1 MKNWL
6 NVRTK
11 MVFGFVAILIS
22 ALTIANMLELYPL
35 EARQYHEDCKK
46 YAKSL
51 AVAGSVML
59 SDGDYGDL
67 RNYVRQYDEAI
78 NRAGSINPQTGNETT
93 PTFIRS
99 LGLRTQSGLMMSS
112 TARHREL
119 WLSDDVA
126 KSHKASVPLF
136 EGSRKWG
143 TFEFVFVPHTPV
155 TPKNSIRSF
164 MAPVIGWL
172 SPFGQLALFLLAT
185 TSIGVWSFLYLLFRS
200 PNNDQAQGRVR
211 KALGSLAE
219 GLLVLDTEGRIK
231 IATEPFCR
239 IVGREAEALED
250 KRPDDEFVWRDA
262 QGEIVEQLPWQTA
275 RRDGQEVR
283 DTMLTLH
290 TGVDENGDPTSVVFK
305 VNCSTVDAENNTG
318 NGVLVCFEDVT
329 ELQFSKKQAES
340 ANQAKSEFLA
350 NMSHEIRTPMN
361 AILGFTDWLQR
372 GLAEDRDKELEYLS
386 TIHSS
391 GTHLLELINDALD
404 LSKIEAGK
412 MEMVTED
419 YSPFGLVLD
428 VDRVLQVRAQD
439 KGVQLKSRFE
449 GTFPATIQTDYV
461 RLRQVLTNLIGNA
474 IKFTEQGTVEVI
486 ACMVDRVEDGVAS
499 EKLRIEIT
507 DTGIGMT
514 QEQADKV
521 FTPFMQA
528 DSGITRQF
536 GGTGLGL
543 SISKRIV
550 AALGGE
556 IVVKSELGKGSSF
569 AFEIFVGDLSRVE
582 RIAVEQYLS
591 SESKN
596 RSKMPREFKLPPG
609 RILVVDDGK
618 PNRQLIRLILTKAGC
633 QVDEAENGQQ
643 AVDMI
648 QTSEY
653 AVVLMDIQ
661 MPVLDGYAAT
671 TKLRADGYRK
681 PIIALTANA
690 MREEQEKCKQVGFDH
705 FLPKPVDID
714 QLIETL
720 TQWMPTEQVAISSIL
735 PTDTMLLAQPQATEQ
750 VQSPEVVTAELVGT
764 PQTFEREMMKS
775 LELIGVAAANSDWVQ
790 LSVVARELAVSASTH
805 QRTAVVESL
814 RPLIELCDR
823 DEHDE
828 ELVRQSLSNFFII
841 AKSNYVKQDQSQ
853 AAALRP
859 RTSPL
864 DLSVPSTAAVDAIG
878 RELGSTIDADI
889 DAAANDFVAAR
900 KQEPTLPLSD
910 EDATRDSQSTWEF
923 SEGTAPKPNLNKVS
937 RSELLAE
944 IQQGLIDFQK
954 AWDAEDNL
962 AAITIAQRLQRECV
976 NAGKDKIAQ
985 SLDLLVSAAVDENSE
1000 AYSAAIKGFL
1010 DACRAELSQCEI
1022 AGPEMTS
1029 PSGPQRRKL
1038 IPLTNL
1044 QDAKQPMVSS
1054 LPTEDEMF
1062 REVAIEF
1069 VPQLES
1075 KLRSMDEAMQTQN
1088 YSEIA
1093 TLAHWLRGAG
1103 GTCGFDGFTDPSTVL
1118 EQAAKANDLN
1128 QCRMAIDYLWY
1139 LGTQIVI
1146 EDSGSVSPQI
1156 D

>member
-59 SDGDYGDL
+59 TDGDYSDL

-78 NRAGSINPQTGNETT
+78 NRANKANKDLESKTT

-99 LGLRTQSGLMMSS
+99 LGLRTQSGLMMAS
-112 TARHREL
+112 TAGHREL
-119 WLSDDVA
+119 WNSDDVPE
-126 KSHKASVPLF
+126 SYKASVPLY

-143 TFEFVFVPHTPV
+143 KFEFVFVPHVPV
-155 TPKNSIRSF
+155 TSKNSVRSF
-164 MAPVIGWL
+164 LDPVIGWL
-172 SPFGQLALFLLAT
+172 SPFAQMSLFLLAS
-185 TSIGVWSFLYLLFRS
+185 TSIGAWGFLYLLFRS
-200 PNNDQAQGRVR
+200 PNNEKAQGRVR
-211 KALGSLAE
+211 KALSSLAE

-239 IVGREAEALED
+239 IVGRDAEALED
-250 KRPDDEFVWRDA
+250 KKPDDEFIWRDA
-262 QGEIVEQLPWQTA
+262 NGEIVDQLPWQIA
-275 RRDGQEVR
+275 RRDGQEIR

-290 TGVDENGDPTSVVFK
+290 TGVDEYGDPTGVVFK

-329 ELQFSKKQAES
+329 ELQISKRQAES

-412 MEMVTED
+412 MEMITEQ

-439 KGVQLKSRFE
+439 KGIELKSRFE
-449 GTFPATIQTDYV
+449 GTFPKAIHTDYV
-461 RLRQVLTNLIGNA
+461 RLRQVLTNLVGNA
-474 IKFTEQGTVEVI
+474 IKFTEHGSVEVVAKIIDTVEN
-486 ACMVDRVEDGVAS
+486 GVAA
-499 EKLRIEIT
+499 EKLRIEII

-514 QEQADKV
+514 QDQADKI
-521 FTPFMQA
+521 FTPFVQA

-556 IVVKSELGKGSSF
+556 IAVQSEIGQGSKFS
-569 AFEIFVGDLSRVE
+569 FEIFVGDLSHAE
-582 RIAVEQYLS
+582 RINIEQYRS
-591 SESKN
+591 GESTN

-618 PNRQLIRLILTKAGC
+618 PNRQLIRLILTRAGC
-633 QVDEAENGQQ
+633 EVDEAENGQQ
-643 AVDMI
+643 AIDLIAVND
-648 QTSEY
+648 Y

-690 MREEQEKCKQVGFDH
+690 MREEQEKCQQVGFDQ

-714 QLIETL
+714 RLIETL
-720 TQWMPTEQVAISSIL
+720 TNWMPVDGVAPESRQDNVISSVQTQTTEQEEAQKT
-735 PTDTMLLAQPQATEQ
+735 PT
-750 VQSPEVVTAELVGT
+750 VVPG
-764 PQTFEREMMKS
+764 QTFEQEMMKS
-775 LELIGVAAANSDWVQ
+775 LELIGVAAANAEWTQ
-790 LSVVARELAVSASTH
+790 LSVEARKLAMSANIH
-805 QRTAVVESL
+805 QRTAIIESL
-814 RPLIELCDR
+814 RPLIELCER
-823 DEHDE
+823 DSHDE
-828 ELVRQSLSNFFII
+828 ELIRQSLSNFFII
-841 AKSNYVKQDQSQ
+841 AKSNYVTQDEQQTALPQPEPNPLVQ
-853 AAALRP
+853 AANTQTA
-859 RTSPL
+859 TPL
-864 DLSVPSTAAVDAIG
+864 DLSTPSPAAVNAIG
-878 RELGSTIDADI
+878 SELDVDVIADI
-889 DAAANDFVAAR
+889 DDGAR
-900 KQEPTLPLSD
+900 EKEPTLPYAD
-910 EDATRDSQSTWEF
+910 VDAVEASS
-923 SEGTAPKPNLNKVS
+923 KPNATNVS

-962 AAITIAQRLQRECV
+962 AAITIAQRLQHECV
-976 NAGKDKIAQ
+976 NAGKDRIAE
-985 SLDLLVSAAVDENSE
+985 SLDLLISAAVEENPD

-1010 DACRAELSQCEI
+1010 DACRTELNQCEI
-1022 AGPEMTS
+1022 AEPKIAT
-1029 PSGPQRRKL
+1029 PSERQRKKL
-1038 IPLTNL
+1038 IPLKNL
-1044 QDAKQPMVSS
+1044 AEAESPMVSS
-1054 LPTEDEMF
+1054 LPTDDEMF

-1075 KLRSMDEAMQTQN
+1075 KLRGMDEAMQAEN
-1088 YSEIA
+1088 YTEIA
-1093 TLAHWLRGAG
+1093 VLAHWLRGAG

-1118 EQAAKANDLN
+1118 EEAAKAKDAN
-1128 QCRMAIDYLWY
+1128 QCKMAIDYLWH

-1146 EDSGSVSPQI
+1146 EDIGPVRS
-1156 D
+1156 